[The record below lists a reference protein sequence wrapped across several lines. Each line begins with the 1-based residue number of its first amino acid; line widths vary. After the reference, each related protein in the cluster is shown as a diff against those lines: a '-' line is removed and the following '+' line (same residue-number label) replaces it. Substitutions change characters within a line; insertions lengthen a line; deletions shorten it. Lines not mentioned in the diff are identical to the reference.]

1 MCTHTEKLTKAFPRL
16 SLYRRNRIMLFTE
29 NPKSMHEAK
38 QIALERIRV
47 LFNLARETI
56 HENPT
61 LAQRYVNIARR
72 ISMTAKV
79 RLPVECRRQVCRYC
93 KRFILP
99 GVNCRVRLQQQPEPH
114 VVVTCLLCSKR
125 ARFPLKNR
133 RKTKHANARNETQ
146 NKT

>member
-1 MCTHTEKLTKAFPRL
+1 
-16 SLYRRNRIMLFTE
+16 
-29 NPKSMHEAK
+29 MHETK
-38 QIALERIRV
+38 QIALERIRI

-61 LAQRYVNIARR
+61 LAQRYVNIARQ

-79 RLPVECRRQVCRYC
+79 RLPVECRRQVCRHC

-99 GVNCRVRLQQQPEPH
+99 GVNCRVRLQQHPEPH
-114 VVVTCLLCSKR
+114 VVVTCLLCGKS
-125 ARFPLKNR
+125 ARVPLKNR
-133 RKTKHANARNETQ
+133 RKIKDANAKNETQ